1 MFIFMWTMLLRFYSY
16 VEIGDLFDD
25 VCTMFMTWL
34 FGDVCYLSAATF
46 LRNFSMH
53 VLRTFEDVTSIS

>member
-1 MFIFMWTMLLRFYSY
+1 MFILMWTLFLRFYSY

-25 VCTMFMTWL
+25 VCIMFMTWL

-46 LRNFSMH
+46 
-53 VLRTFEDVTSIS
+53 